1 MRNRAVTIAG
11 VAVVEFALIISV
23 LALLTLAVVD
33 ISRAIQAQI
42 ILISISREGASLAA
56 RSSGLQMQQIMDALG
71 DSATPGAS
79 LTRGLL
85 GPFNA
90 NGMIYITEV
99 MGYQDTPTSAVRNV
113 VTAKYRWLGGGGYA
127 PSSVVWNCGSWSGDG
142 SCNVPS
148 SRPTANVMTGQL
160 RAGELIYAVE
170 AFYRFDMFFAPATP
184 AVRPVDAAGGPG
196 PPGDDGALNE
206 TRAGG
211 MMRTPTFRR
220 IRGQIAVLTA
230 VVMVVVIGAVG
241 LAIDSG
247 LGYIIRARLN
257 SAVDAAG
264 IAAAR
269 DVVIGTTRSEQ
280 EASARQAAREFFDA
294 NYPASGFFHSTPTLG
309 NVDITWLPNG
319 RVLVNVAATSVVP
332 VTLMHLFDFEFL
344 NVGSAAEVLRKDLD
358 MSFVMDT
365 TDSMAPVVGT
375 VRSSAKSFLDHFN
388 PTVDR
393 IALIHFSHGAV
404 VDVPFKAD
412 QSRGFDRATMKTRIT
427 NYSFNGFTNY
437 SEGLLA
443 RARPVEQ
450 QDLDGQPLE
459 PARDRVLLRRLAEHL
474 RVVLRVPRRPS
485 QLRAVQGA
493 SHRTTCRRA
502 ADRAVAHV
510 DGLWCFDDRQFP
522 ASATS
527 GEGRSAGT
535 SIATLPHDDGPAEL
549 VQRARRQ
556 RPRVP
561 CRHRHAARRDHR
573 DELTTVAYRNINRAS
588 RNLPEAMAN
597 AARNEGI
604 YIYTLGLG
612 SHVHDLT
619 GPDNENG
626 ESLLK
631 RMANTADSAT
641 YNASQPTG
649 VYCWAATE
657 NDLMPCFAK
666 LASEI
671 MRITK

>member
-1 MRNRAVTIAG
+1 
-11 VAVVEFALIISV
+11 
-23 LALLTLAVVD
+23 
-33 ISRAIQAQI
+33 
-42 ILISISREGASLAA
+42 
-56 RSSGLQMQQIMDALG
+56 
-71 DSATPGAS
+71 
-79 LTRGLL
+79 
-85 GPFNA
+85 
-90 NGMIYITEV
+90 
-99 MGYQDTPTSAVRNV
+99 
-113 VTAKYRWLGGGGYA
+113 
-127 PSSVVWNCGSWSGDG
+127 
-142 SCNVPS
+142 
-148 SRPTANVMTGQL
+148 
-160 RAGELIYAVE
+160 
-170 AFYRFDMFFAPATP
+170 
-184 AVRPVDAAGGPG
+184 
-196 PPGDDGALNE
+196 
-206 TRAGG
+206 
-211 MMRTPTFRR
+211 MRTPTFRR

-365 TDSMAPVVGT
+365 TDSMLPVAAT

-412 QSRGFDRATMKTRIT
+412 QSRGFDRTTMKTRIT

-437 SEGLLA
+437 SEGFWHA
-443 RARPVEQ
+443 RDQLNNKISMVNRSSLRVIVFFSDGSPNTFASYFAYNARPTGTGCTS
-450 QDLDGQPLE
+450 L
-459 PARDRVLLRRLAEHL
+459 
-474 RVVLRVPRRPS
+474 
-485 QLRAVQGA
+485 VQGTSAPYYVPGALQTAA
-493 SHRTTCRRA
+493 SCCT
-502 ADRAVAHV
+502 V
-510 DGLWCFDDRQFP
+510 DGLWRFDVQAQQLP
-522 ASATS
+522 GQCYIS
-527 GEGRSAGT
+527 GGAIGGGT
-535 SIATLPHDDGPAEL
+535 SPPHLTTTALPDWYNPHDRLNEREFR
-549 VQRARRQ
+549 VVTNT
-556 RPRVP
+556 PRVVTN
-561 CRHRHAARRDHR
+561 ATNN
-573 DELTTVAYRNINRAS
+573 TTVAYRNINRAS

-619 GPDNENG
+619 GPDNEDG

-641 YNASQPTG
+641 YNAGQPTG

>member
-1 MRNRAVTIAG
+1 
-11 VAVVEFALIISV
+11 
-23 LALLTLAVVD
+23 
-33 ISRAIQAQI
+33 
-42 ILISISREGASLAA
+42 
-56 RSSGLQMQQIMDALG
+56 
-71 DSATPGAS
+71 
-79 LTRGLL
+79 
-85 GPFNA
+85 
-90 NGMIYITEV
+90 
-99 MGYQDTPTSAVRNV
+99 
-113 VTAKYRWLGGGGYA
+113 
-127 PSSVVWNCGSWSGDG
+127 
-142 SCNVPS
+142 
-148 SRPTANVMTGQL
+148 
-160 RAGELIYAVE
+160 
-170 AFYRFDMFFAPATP
+170 
-184 AVRPVDAAGGPG
+184 
-196 PPGDDGALNE
+196 
-206 TRAGG
+206 
-211 MMRTPTFRR
+211 MRTPTFRR

-375 VRSSAKSFLDHFN
+375 VKASAKSFLDHFN

-427 NYSFNGFTNY
+427 NYSFDGFTNY

-474 RVVLRVPRRPS
+474 RVVLRLPERRANARCRAHCRPVPAAVGFAGRALVPRQAIP
-485 QLRAVQGA
+485 G
-493 SHRTTCRRA
+493 HCRGPAIA
-502 ADRAVAHV
+502 A
-510 DGLWCFDDRQFP
+510 P
-522 ASATS
+522 ASRAT
-527 GEGRSAGT
+527 
-535 SIATLPHDDGPAEL
+535 
-549 VQRARRQ
+549 
-556 RPRVP
+556 
-561 CRHRHAARRDHR
+561 
-573 DELTTVAYRNINRAS
+573 
-588 RNLPEAMAN
+588 
-597 AARNEGI
+597 
-604 YIYTLGLG
+604 
-612 SHVHDLT
+612 
-619 GPDNENG
+619 
-626 ESLLK
+626 
-631 RMANTADSAT
+631 
-641 YNASQPTG
+641 
-649 VYCWAATE
+649 
-657 NDLMPCFAK
+657 
-666 LASEI
+666 
-671 MRITK
+671 